1 MSGRL
6 KFTLFQTTAAAGTA
20 VVATTFPTFTA
31 LLKGCVDAAIS
42 ALPAAAALLP
52 TMTPASAA
60 PAAAAAASAA
70 QVDAIVRALQRSQ
83 PSGGRSLAVLL
94 AGTAAA
100 GLAAR
105 HFGWRNF
112 GWATSA
118 QLDAGLGALEASV
131 TAAVA
136 AARAAITAKL
146 GGVERRLE
154 SGEAA
159 TAGVG
164 HAVGAL
170 DEKIAAGFGAVH
182 ARVAGVE
189 ANAERSARGVELLCE
204 VLASSLAAAPA
215 SPHHGDVADR
225 LRAYAAASTPAGHA
239 AAAAPPPA
247 VAPISRP
254 ELPSPRSSVLAALV
268 AAQ

>member
-42 ALPAAAALLP
+42 ATALLP
-52 TMTPASAA
+52 TMTPAASAA

-83 PSGGRSLAVLL
+83 SSGGRSLAVLL

-239 AAAAPPPA
+239 AAAAPPA

>member
-31 LLKGCVDAAIS
+31 LLKGCVDAAI
-42 ALPAAAALLP
+42 AAGALLP
-52 TMTPASAA
+52 TATPAASAA

-225 LRAYAAASTPAGHA
+225 LRAYAAASAPAGHA
-239 AAAAPPPA
+239 AAAAPPA

>member
-42 ALPAAAALLP
+42 ALPGLA
-52 TMTPASAA
+52 TMTPATSAA

-225 LRAYAAASTPAGHA
+225 LRAYAAASAPAGHA
-239 AAAAPPPA
+239 AAAAPPA

>member
-1 MSGRL
+1 MGNER
-6 KFTLFQTTAAAGTA
+6 
-20 VVATTFPTFTA
+20 
-31 LLKGCVDAAIS
+31 
-42 ALPAAAALLP
+42 
-52 TMTPASAA
+52 
-60 PAAAAAASAA
+60 
-70 QVDAIVRALQRSQ
+70 
-83 PSGGRSLAVLL
+83 
-94 AGTAAA
+94 
-100 GLAAR
+100 AAR
-105 HFGWRNF
+105 RRPRRARGERD
-112 GWATSA
+112 G
-118 QLDAGLGALEASV
+118 GGGG
-131 TAAVA
+131 
-136 AARAAITAKL
+136 ARAAITAKL

-225 LRAYAAASTPAGHA
+225 LRVRGGVGAGRA
-239 AAAAPPPA
+239 PPPPPPPA

>member
-42 ALPAAAALLP
+42 ALP
-52 TMTPASAA
+52 TMAPAASAA

-170 DEKIAAGFGAVH
+170 DEKVAAGFGAVH

-225 LRAYAAASTPAGHA
+225 LRAYAAASAPAGHA

>member
-42 ALPAAAALLP
+42 ALPALA
-52 TMTPASAA
+52 TMTPAASAA
-60 PAAAAAASAA
+60 PAAAAAATPRRSTPSCARSSGRSRRAA
-70 QVDAIVRALQRSQ
+70 LARRPARGHG
-83 PSGGRSLAVLL
+83 GGRAGGAPLRLAQLRV
-94 AGTAAA
+94 GDER
-100 GLAAR
+100 AAR
-105 HFGWRNF
+105 RRPRRARGGRD
-112 GWATSA
+112 G
-118 QLDAGLGALEASV
+118 GGGGARRSRQARRRR
-131 TAAVA
+131 A
-136 AARAAITAKL
+136 AAR
-146 GGVERRLE
+146 V
-154 SGEAA
+154 GEAA
-159 TAGVG
+159 TASVG

-225 LRAYAAASTPAGHA
+225 LRVRGGVGAGRA
-239 AAAAPPPA
+239 RRRRRAPA

-254 ELPSPRSSVLAALV
+254 SCRRRARRCSPPSSPRSE
-268 AAQ
+268 

>member
-42 ALPAAAALLP
+42 ALPGLA
-52 TMTPASAA
+52 TMTPATSAA

-83 PSGGRSLAVLL
+83 SSGGRSLAVLL

-225 LRAYAAASTPAGHA
+225 LRAYAAASAPAGHA
-239 AAAAPPPA
+239 AAAAPPA

>member
-1 MSGRL
+1 MISLGI
-6 KFTLFQTTAAAGTA
+6 GW
-20 VVATTFPTFTA
+20 
-31 LLKGCVDAAIS
+31 LLVSEGCVE
-42 ALPAAAALLP
+42 
-52 TMTPASAA
+52 
-60 PAAAAAASAA
+60 
-70 QVDAIVRALQRSQ
+70 
-83 PSGGRSLAVLL
+83 
-94 AGTAAA
+94 
-100 GLAAR
+100 
-105 HFGWRNF
+105 F
-112 GWATSA
+112 
-118 QLDAGLGALEASV
+118 LDQ
-131 TAAVA
+131 
-136 AARAAITAKL
+136 TAKL

-225 LRAYAAASTPAGHA
+225 LRAYAAASAPAGHA
-239 AAAAPPPA
+239 GAAAPPA

>member
-42 ALPAAAALLP
+42 ALPGLA
-52 TMTPASAA
+52 TMTPATSAA

-136 AARAAITAKL
+136 TARAAITAKL

-170 DEKIAAGFGAVH
+170 DEKVAAGFGAVH

-225 LRAYAAASTPAGHA
+225 LRAYAAASAPAGHA
-239 AAAAPPPA
+239 AAAAPPA

>member
-42 ALPAAAALLP
+42 ALPGLA
-52 TMTPASAA
+52 TMTPATSAA

-239 AAAAPPPA
+239 AAAAPPA

>member
-42 ALPAAAALLP
+42 ALPGLA
-52 TMTPASAA
+52 TMTPATSAA

-83 PSGGRSLAVLL
+83 SSGGRSLAVLL

-225 LRAYAAASTPAGHA
+225 LRAYAAASPPAGHA
-239 AAAAPPPA
+239 AAAAPPA

>member
-42 ALPAAAALLP
+42 ALPALA
-52 TMTPASAA
+52 TMTPAASAA

-83 PSGGRSLAVLL
+83 SSGGRSLAVLL

-239 AAAAPPPA
+239 AAAAPPA

>member
-42 ALPAAAALLP
+42 ALPALA
-52 TMTPASAA
+52 TMTPAASAA

-170 DEKIAAGFGAVH
+170 DEKVAAGFGAVH

-204 VLASSLAAAPA
+204 VLASSLSAAPA
-215 SPHHGDVADR
+215 SPHHGDVAGR
-225 LRAYAAASTPAGHA
+225 LHQGATP
-239 AAAAPPPA
+239 
-247 VAPISRP
+247 
-254 ELPSPRSSVLAALV
+254 
-268 AAQ
+268 